1 MKKKWWILIVLL
13 LAGLGYLGYSR
24 LSKSGAASAA
34 PATQVTE
41 LVVVTRETL
50 QDSVDGSGNL
60 VAVQEVSLSFSS
72 SGRVA
77 EVLVKESENVAAG
90 EPLLRLDTA
99 NLELNVAREK
109 VALEEA
115 QLRLEQTLA
124 GATGDEIAAAEA
136 GLSLAQANYSK
147 VKEGTSSE
155 QLAQLETDL
164 QLRAQEVRKAQGN
177 YDRYG
182 EWMAGQLQDATLNY
196 EQAQLA
202 YDIAAAGPDS
212 NDLWASWTQ
221 VESAQAKL
229 DALLAGPTE
238 EEVEAA
244 KLKVEQAGLSLKK
257 AQRQLAEATL
267 TAPFAG
273 TVVQLNVAEGELAG
287 GTAVVVVSDLTT
299 LDVDV
304 ILDENDVTLVQE
316 GQPAQVSVMALDGPA
331 IAGEIVAI
339 APTAQTKAGVSLYPV
354 TVRLTS
360 TDQAVRAGMTADV
373 EIVTAS
379 WENVL
384 TLPLRAIRIEGDE
397 SYVMLQTAEGE
408 FKPRPVTLGV
418 SAGGNVE
425 IVTGLAEGDVVGV
438 VTEVASEDETGT
450 PGMGLLFRGRPV
462 K

>member
-41 LVVVTRETL
+41 LVVVTRGTL
-50 QDSVDGSGNL
+50 QNSVDGSGNL
-60 VAVQEVSLSFSS
+60 VAVKEVSLSFSS

-77 EVLVKESENVAAG
+77 EVLVEEGENVAAG

-109 VALEEA
+109 IALEET
-115 QLRLEQTLA
+115 QIRLEQTLA
-124 GATGDEIAAAEA
+124 AATGDEIAAAEA

-147 VKEGTSSE
+147 MKEGTSSE

-164 QLRAQEVRKAQGN
+164 GLRAQEVRKAQGN

-182 EWMAGQLQDATLNY
+182 ERMAPQLQDATLNY

-229 DALLAGPTE
+229 DALLAGPTD

-244 KLKVEQAGLSLKK
+244 KLKVEQASLSLKK
-257 AQRQLAEATL
+257 AQRRLEEATL

-273 TVVQLNVAEGELAG
+273 AVVQLNVAEGEFAS

-316 GQPAQVSVMALDGPA
+316 GQTAQVSVTALDGPA
-331 IAGEIVAI
+331 ISGEIVAI
-339 APTAQTKAGVSLYPV
+339 APTAQVKAGVSLYPV
-354 TVRLTS
+354 TVRLTP
-360 TDQAVRAGMTADV
+360 TEQAVRAGMTADV

-425 IVTGLAEGDVVGV
+425 IVAGLAEGEVIGV
-438 VTEVASEDETGT
+438 VTEVSPEDEAGT
-450 PGMGLLFRGRPV
+450 PRMGLLFGGRPA

>member
-13 LAGLGYLGYSR
+13 LAGLGYLGYNR
-24 LSKSGAASAA
+24 WSKSGAASAS
-34 PATQVTE
+34 PALQVTE
-41 LVVVTRETL
+41 LVIVTRGTL
-50 QDSVDGSGNL
+50 QNSVDGSGNL
-60 VAVQEVSLSFSS
+60 VAVQEVSLSFPS

-77 EVLVKESENVAAG
+77 EVLVEEGENVAAG

-99 NLELNVAREK
+99 NLELDVARAEI
-109 VALEEA
+109 ALEET
-115 QLRLEQTLA
+115 QIQLEQALA
-124 GATGDEIAAAEA
+124 AATGDEIAAAEA

-147 VKEGTSSE
+147 AKEGTSSE

-164 QLRAQEVRKAQGN
+164 ELRAQEVRKAQGN

-182 EWMAGQLQDATLNY
+182 ERMAGQLQDATLNY

-202 YDIAAAGPDS
+202 YDIAAAGPDG

-229 DALLAGPTE
+229 DALLAGPTG
-238 EEVEAA
+238 EEVEVA
-244 KLKVEQAGLSLKK
+244 KLKVEQANLSLKK
-257 AQRQLAEATL
+257 ARRRLEEATL
-267 TAPFAG
+267 ISPFAG

-287 GTAVVVVSDLTT
+287 GTAVIVVSDLTT

-331 IAGEIVAI
+331 ISGEIVAI
-339 APTAQTKAGVSLYPV
+339 APTAQVKAGVSLYPV
-354 TVRLTS
+354 TVRLTP
-360 TDQAVRAGMTADV
+360 TDQAVRTGMTADV
-373 EIVTAS
+373 EIVTAA

-384 TLPLRAIRIEGDE
+384 TLPLRAIRIEGEE
-397 SYVMLQTAEGE
+397 SYVMLQTAEGKFE
-408 FKPRPVTLGV
+408 PRPVTLGV

-425 IVTGLAEGDVVGV
+425 IVAGLAEGEVVGV
-438 VTEVASEDETGT
+438 VTEVSPKDEAGT
-450 PGMGLLFRGRPV
+450 PGMGLIFRGRPV
-462 K
+462 Q

>member
-24 LSKSGAASAA
+24 LSKAGAASAS

-41 LVVVTRETL
+41 LVVVTRGTL

-60 VAVQEVSLSFSS
+60 VAVQEVSLSFPS

-77 EVLVKESENVAAG
+77 EVLVEEGENVAAG

-99 NLELNVAREK
+99 NLELNVAREEI
-109 VALEEA
+109 ALEEA

-124 GATGDEIAAAEA
+124 AATGDEIAAAEA

-147 VKEGTSSE
+147 AKEGTSSE

-164 QLRAQEVRKAQGN
+164 QLRVQEVRKAQGN

-182 EWMAGQLQDATLNY
+182 ERMAPQLQDATLNY

-229 DALLAGPTE
+229 DALLAGPTD

-244 KLKVEQAGLSLKK
+244 QLKVEQADLSLKK
-257 AQRQLAEATL
+257 ARRRLEEATL
-267 TAPFAG
+267 TSPFAG
-273 TVVQLNVAEGELAG
+273 TVAQLNVAEGELAG

-304 ILDENDVTLVQE
+304 
-316 GQPAQVSVMALDGPA
+316 
-331 IAGEIVAI
+331 
-339 APTAQTKAGVSLYPV
+339 
-354 TVRLTS
+354 
-360 TDQAVRAGMTADV
+360 
-373 EIVTAS
+373 
-379 WENVL
+379 
-384 TLPLRAIRIEGDE
+384 
-397 SYVMLQTAEGE
+397 
-408 FKPRPVTLGV
+408 
-418 SAGGNVE
+418 
-425 IVTGLAEGDVVGV
+425 
-438 VTEVASEDETGT
+438 
-450 PGMGLLFRGRPV
+450 
-462 K
+462 